1 MRGLLIGILSFVM
14 LLAGCSRS
22 VDSRLVRVSQ
32 LADCNATDS
41 ALAALGN
48 VCRDSLNEH
57 NRYYYDLMSIKA
69 RDKAYLDITTDT
81 TITDII
87 AYFERRGSENEL
99 GEAYYYGGRV
109 SREQGDAPQ
118 ALDYYQKA
126 LDVLTSPEHMYRK
139 GKIASQM
146 GQIFL
151 ELYMFEQAK
160 PKFQEA
166 IAYQTACG
174 DSVGLMYNFIAFG
187 ENYKW
192 LKQKDSAIY
201 YIKESLNLAIKLN
214 LSNIDIIECRTILI
228 DNYLNNSELE
238 LAKAEFFKIEPYLNE
253 DYIINS
259 TLCTGVNM
267 YLLKNDLD
275 NAEKLSKRLVGS
287 GTLYGLKFGYRA
299 LSNIAERQGNHKKAK
314 EYNTR
319 YKECIDSMNKDTS
332 KKAVIHQNSF
342 YNYSLRER
350 ENLRLKNKQLTLI
363 LVSLCSIIALLIL
376 ISIVIYINK
385 IIKRRNKALSEQ
397 NQKLQKSCDDLETK
411 NRQLLTEQ
419 EQLNIYLTQQLN
431 KISTLET
438 DIKSLQENLSSREL
452 SEKINC
458 QILSKIKNIDTD
470 NYILDNKILSSDVY
484 SIFKQNSRG
493 EKVRISEQ
501 NWIELDVLVNEVYVD
516 FKRKLFYLNE
526 QLGANDYQLCLLI
539 KCKFTIK
546 EIAELTN
553 RGSNA
558 VTNQRKRLYKK
569 LFGVEGSPN
578 DLDKYIISL

>member
-1 MRGLLIGILSFVM
+1 
-14 LLAGCSRS
+14 
-22 VDSRLVRVSQ
+22 
-32 LADCNATDS
+32 
-41 ALAALGN
+41 
-48 VCRDSLNEH
+48 
-57 NRYYYDLMSIKA
+57 
-69 RDKAYLDITTDT
+69 
-81 TITDII
+81 
-87 AYFERRGSENEL
+87 
-99 GEAYYYGGRV
+99 
-109 SREQGDAPQ
+109 
-118 ALDYYQKA
+118 
-126 LDVLTSPEHMYRK
+126 
-139 GKIASQM
+139 
-146 GQIFL
+146 
-151 ELYMFEQAK
+151 
-160 PKFQEA
+160 
-166 IAYQTACG
+166 
-174 DSVGLMYNFIAFG
+174 
-187 ENYKW
+187 
-192 LKQKDSAIY
+192 
-201 YIKESLNLAIKLN
+201 
-214 LSNIDIIECRTILI
+214 
-228 DNYLNNSELE
+228 
-238 LAKAEFFKIEPYLNE
+238 
-253 DYIINS
+253 
-259 TLCTGVNM
+259 
-267 YLLKNDLD
+267 
-275 NAEKLSKRLVGS
+275 
-287 GTLYGLKFGYRA
+287 
-299 LSNIAERQGNHKKAK
+299 
-314 EYNTR
+314 
-319 YKECIDSMNKDTS
+319 MNKI
-332 KKAVIHQNSF
+332 KNYRNS
-342 YNYSLRER
+342 
-350 ENLRLKNKQLTLI
+350 
-363 LVSLCSIIALLIL
+363 
-376 ISIVIYINK
+376 
-385 IIKRRNKALSEQ
+385 
-397 NQKLQKSCDDLETK
+397 DDLETK